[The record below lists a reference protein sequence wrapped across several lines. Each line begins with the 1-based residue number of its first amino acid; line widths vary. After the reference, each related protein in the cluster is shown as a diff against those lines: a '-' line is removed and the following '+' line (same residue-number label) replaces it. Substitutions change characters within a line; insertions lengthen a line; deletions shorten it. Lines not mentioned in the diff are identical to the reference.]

1 MKLKHAAGALALMA
15 MASMA
20 QAELTLTPTI
30 VSDYDFRGISLSA
43 RDPAPQ
49 LSLDFAHDSGFGFG
63 VWASNTDLGTKT
75 NTEIDFNPSFNGGSD
90 ETFNWGVGMT
100 YYTYVSESSL
110 NYPEYWVGI
119 SKPFTDKFSA
129 SAKFWYSN
137 DLNAANESGTYI
149 EVNARVELPKNFGL
163 ELHAARS
170 DGDYWDLVNGDG
182 YTDFAVGLTYSWNDI
197 NFGLKY
203 IDGSDLPDAGVDLLS
218 TESKVVFSVTK
229 SFSLSGKKE

>member
-15 MASMA
+15 MAPMA
-20 QAELTLTPTI
+20 QAEVTLTPTI

-49 LSLDFAHDSGFGFG
+49 LSLDWAHESGFAFG
-63 VWASNTDLGTKT
+63 LWASTTDLGTKT
-75 NTEIDFNPSFNGGSD
+75 NTEVDINPSFSGGSD
-90 ETFNWGVGMT
+90 ETVNWGVGMT

-110 NYPEYWVGI
+110 NYPEYWVGF
-119 SKPFTDKFSA
+119 SKPFSDKFTLG
-129 SAKFWYSN
+129 AKFWYSN

-149 EVNARVELPKNFGL
+149 ELNARVELPKNFGL

-182 YTDFAVGLTYSWNDI
+182 YTDFAVGVTYSWNDI

>member
-15 MASMA
+15 MAPMA
-20 QAELTLTPTI
+20 HAELTLTPTI

-43 RDPAPQ
+43 RDPAAQ

-75 NTEIDFNPSFNGGSD
+75 NTEVDFNPSFNGGSD
-90 ETFNWGVGMT
+90 ETFHWGVGMT

-119 SKPFTDKFSA
+119 SKKFTDKFSG

-137 DLNAANESGTYI
+137 DLNASNENGTYI
-149 EVNARVELPKNFGL
+149 EANARVELPKNFGL
-163 ELHAARS
+163 EMHAAHS
-170 DGDYWDLVNGDG
+170 DGKYWDLVNGKG

-197 NFGLKY
+197 NFGLRY

-218 TESKVVFSVTK
+218 TESKVVFTVTK
-229 SFSLSGKKE
+229 TFSLSGKKE